1 LKLEPIDAVDLVQ
14 RAVERATPIASKAGI
29 TVAIDI
35 GDSPLKIRGD
45 ADRLL
50 QLLLNLIENAIHHSP
65 PEGTIT
71 AGGRAVSGAVQ
82 LWVDD
87 EGLGIPAEEREV
99 VFDAFYRSPA
109 SRAMNSEGSGLGLA
123 IARAI
128 ATGHGGTLNV
138 LDAPSGGARLQ
149 LELPK
154 RIDR

>member
-1 LKLEPIDAVDLVQ
+1 LV
-14 RAVERATPIASKAGI
+14 
-29 TVAIDI
+29 
-35 GDSPLKIRGD
+35 
-45 ADRLL
+45 
-50 QLLLNLIENAIHHSP
+50 ENAIRHSP

-71 AGGRAVSGAVQ
+71 IGGRPVAGGVQ

-87 EGLGIPAEEREV
+87 EGLGIPADEREV

-154 RIDR
+154 RSGR